1 MAILL
6 LYLVVST
13 RMRTLI
19 HHYFGGL
26 LGLTLQLHT
35 SAFTPLNH
43 SARLTSRPVSL
54 PTQLN
59 MARRGLETLEEGATP
74 LPGGMSLYVKPAED
88 GKSVGDCPFAHY
100 VRMVLH
106 EKGLEYELLPTTQEN
121 KPNWLLEGYDGKM
134 PALRHRK
141 ECYVDSDVIAQ
152 YLDFFFQEPKM
163 SVMGEDAEKAAAA
176 VDGFFPAMA
185 KFTKHSPNGDEE
197 DKEKQAALEEKLQ
210 SLEQHLTQ
218 DGRTGPYMVG
228 DGNRLT
234 LIDCSMA
241 PKLYAMDVCLDKVK
255 DNPFDLKEKYPAV
268 RTYMDNLFERE
279 SFKDT
284 VEYGPETVVWG
295 WTSYH

>member
-1 MAILL
+1 M
-6 LYLVVST
+6 
-13 RMRTLI
+13 
-19 HHYFGGL
+19 HE
-26 LGLTLQLHT
+26 
-35 SAFTPLNH
+35 
-43 SARLTSRPVSL
+43 SL
-54 PTQLN
+54 
-59 MARRGLETLEEGATP
+59 A
-74 LPGGMSLYVKPAED
+74 GGMSLYVKPAED

-218 DGRTGPYMVG
+218 DGRIGPYMVG